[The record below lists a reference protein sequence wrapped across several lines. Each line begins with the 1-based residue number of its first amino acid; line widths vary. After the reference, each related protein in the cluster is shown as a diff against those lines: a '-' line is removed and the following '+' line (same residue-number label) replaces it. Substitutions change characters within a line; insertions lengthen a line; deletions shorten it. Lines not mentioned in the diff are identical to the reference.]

1 MIATARSEHKK
12 ALARSLGAD
21 LVIDSNEEDV
31 PAVLA
36 ANGIRLQCVIECV
49 GSPATIA
56 QAIDWAGKGAAVM
69 LFGLTGPDA
78 EITVKPD
85 VIFKKELHITSS
97 VINPYTYARAI
108 ELLRT
113 GAVDVT
119 TMIRNVIPLEELEGA
134 LASDTLRKQG
144 MVLVKLS

>member
-1 MIATARSEHKK
+1 MIHHFEGLFIHHFDDARGDETV
-12 ALARSLGAD
+12 RQERGD
-21 LVIDSNEEDV
+21 LVPER
-31 PAVLA
+31 
-36 ANGIRLQCVIECV
+36 GIRLKCVIECV

-56 QAIDWAGKGAAVM
+56 QAIDWAGKGATVM

-85 VIFKKELHITSS
+85 VIFKKELRITSS
-97 VINPYTYARAI
+97 FINPYTYSRAI

-119 TMIRNVIPLEELEGA
+119 TMIRNVIPLEELERA
-134 LASDTLRKQG
+134 LAADTLRKQG
-144 MVLVKLS
+144 KVAVKLS